1 MTIFLLFLLSVGR
14 VPWQDRSSVT
24 TRALIVVGQTLKNR
38 SGAIV
43 ETGKL
48 GVVADSILRHAVQG
62 AGQRVVSPSVSALRV
77 RLLSTELRG
86 ADTAIVRLNL
96 EQCDP
101 ATRAWFRNE
110 LQYVVVSPSR
120 DLPPQIRS
128 RLLRKAE
135 DGTCNP

>member
-1 MTIFLLFLLSVGR
+1 MTILRFFLLSVGC
-14 VPWQDRSSVT
+14 VLWQDRSPVT

-38 SGAIV
+38 SGTIV
-43 ETGKL
+43 EIGKL
-48 GVVADSILRHAVQG
+48 GVVADSILHHAVQG
-62 AGQRVVSPSVSALRV
+62 EGQHVVSPSVSALRV

-86 ADTAIVRLNL
+86 SDTVIVRLNL

-101 ATRAWFRNE
+101 ETRAWFRNE

-120 DLPPQIRS
+120 DLPPQVRS

-135 DGTCNP
+135 DGTCKP